1 MEPRH
6 DRQAATYREEILR
19 ERIKWPKGQGTE
31 RVKEDMHRKE
41 AEGEEEVQLPED
53 SEEWAGL

>member
-1 MEPRH
+1 MELRH

-31 RVKEDMHRKE
+31 HVKEDMRRKE
-41 AEGEEEVQLPED
+41 AGEEELQLPED